1 MLWYE
6 NTYIT
11 YFRL

>member
-1 MLWYE
+1 MIPHIMT

-11 YFRL
+11 Y